1 MEIKTPIVSILIPT
15 RNRVNKLKKCLDN
28 LFKTCYDKYNF
39 EVLCGVD
46 IKLELWT
53 DRFIEYYEQVIIYI
67 DNR

>member
-1 MEIKTPIVSILIPT
+1 MISMEIKTPIVSILIPT

-46 IKLELWT
+46 NSSPFPHYGPNFMYVEA
-53 DRFIEYYEQVIIYI
+53 II
-67 DNR
+67 NS